1 MSEPADD
8 APVAQKSAKPP
19 SSSAPPLALPLF
31 VFLGAFLLFA
41 LEPMV
46 GRVLLPRFGGAFHVW
61 TTSLM
66 FFQGALV
73 LAYAYAHVVSKR
85 IGAWHFV
92 VLAIPLA
99 FFPLGDSPLDA
110 VLGGSAPD
118 EAVSIPSLLFALART
133 CFGPFFALATT
144 SVVAQDWLA
153 RSPLGKTTNAYVL
166 YSISN
171 VGSLAALFFY
181 ALVVEPLI
189 GIREQAWILAGA
201 YALYVVSA
209 AAAYARTRPHAKV
222 AEIDLGAG
230 TASAGTQ
237 LSWVLL
243 SAWPSAI
250 LMAVTNVVTVDAG
263 NVPLLWILPLAVY
276 LLTFIVAFS
285 DRTKTPDWVRRVWP
299 HFAIVGV
306 FFFAGGNAG
315 SPLFHVALQ
324 LVVLFV
330 VSWAVHA
337 ELYARRPDAAHLT
350 RFYLLVS
357 LGGWVGGAFVA
368 LLAPFVF
375 SGLWEYPIAFVGLA
389 ITMAVGRWAELRK
402 WLKNA
407 GKLPIVVTVML
418 LVVIAWKLTE
428 GMTADANGQ
437 RILATG
443 RSPYGLYHVVERP
456 SAVGLVRDLVSGE
469 TRHGRQV
476 IEGSLRR
483 EPLSYYHR
491 EGPLGDAMAIL
502 EARPA
507 PAGVVRTRSIGAI
520 GLGVGAVAAYLE
532 PGDSLDMYEIDALDV
547 ELATEHF
554 HFLEDARGTVRMHV
568 GDARL
573 TLEREAREGLH
584 QRFDLVLIDA
594 FAGDAIPTHLITREA
609 VGAYGDQLAG
619 GGVLMFHV
627 SNRFYELRPVLQR
640 VADTLAWGMAWKQRN
655 ASEVAR
661 SGGIAVEDPSM
672 YVAMWPIQPEE
683 LGAQRRDPS
692 LAAGEREGASHS
704 QASEE
709 DHWWRALE
717 ARGWQRFDASGYRDP
732 GLFTDDYAP
741 SLRALRVLSR

>member
-1 MSEPADD
+1 MSEGSVHA
-8 APVAQKSAKPP
+8 ATGAGAR
-19 SSSAPPLALPLF
+19 PPLSLPLF

-92 VLAIPLA
+92 VLALPLL
-99 FFPLGDSPLDA
+99 FFPLGDSSLDA
-110 VLGGSAPD
+110 LLGTRAAD
-118 EAVSIPSLLFALART
+118 EAVSIPALLLALART
-133 CFGPFFALATT
+133 SLGPFFALATT

-153 RSPLGKTTNAYVL
+153 RSPIGRTTNAYVL
-166 YSISN
+166 YAISN
-171 VGSLAALFFY
+171 VGSLAALFVY
-181 ALVVEPLI
+181 ALLIEPVI
-189 GIREQAWILAGA
+189 GLRVQAWILAGA
-201 YALYVVSA
+201 YALYVASA
-209 AAAYARTRPHAKV
+209 AVAYARTRPHVPIADV
-222 AEIDLGAG
+222 DLGAG
-230 TASAGTQ
+230 SASPRTQ
-237 LSWVLL
+237 LTWVLL
-243 SAWPSAI
+243 SAWPSAL

-276 LLTFIVAFS
+276 LLTFILAFS
-285 DRTKTPDWVRRVWP
+285 DRARTPDAVRRVWP

-315 SPLFHVALQ
+315 SPIFHVVLQ

-330 VSWAVHA
+330 VCWAVHA

-357 LGGWVGGAFVA
+357 LGGWLGGAFVA
-368 LLAPFVF
+368 LVAPFVF
-375 SGLWEYPIAFVGLA
+375 SGLWEYPIAFLGLA
-389 ITMAVGRWAELRK
+389 ITMAAGKWAELRA

-407 GKLPIVVTVML
+407 GKLPIVITALL

-437 RILATG
+437 RILATA

-456 SAVGLVRDLVSGE
+456 SAAGLVRDLVSGE

-476 IEGSLRR
+476 IEGSLRH

-491 EGPLGDAMAIL
+491 QGPLGDAMAIL
-502 EARPA
+502 AARPT
-507 PAGVVRTRSIGAI
+507 PAGVVRARSIGAI

-532 PGDSLDMYEIDALDV
+532 PGESLDMYEIDALDV
-547 ELATEHF
+547 ALATEHF
-554 HFLEDARGTVRMHV
+554 HFLDDARGTVRMHV

-573 TLEREAREGLH
+573 TLEREASEGLH
-584 QRFDLVLIDA
+584 HRFDLVLVDA
-594 FAGDAIPTHLITREA
+594 FAGDAIPTHLLTREA
-609 VGAYGDQLAG
+609 VEGYGDQLASNG
-619 GGVLMFHV
+619 ILLFHV

-640 VADTLAWGMAWKQRN
+640 VADALAWGMAWKQRG
-655 ASEVAR
+655 AGEVAR
-661 SGGIAVEDPSM
+661 SGGIAVEDPSL
-672 YVAMWPIQPEE
+672 YVAMWPLQPT
-683 LGAQRRDPS
+683 
-692 LAAGEREGASHS
+692 
-704 QASEE
+704 SEE
-709 DHWWRALE
+709 DRWWTALE
-717 ARGWQRFDASGYRDP
+717 ARGWRRFDASAFRDP